1 MVLLNDVFIPVS
13 NQWVRRDVVIDRG
26 LFRTVTEPGAMGK
39 RSDLKTEGL
48 YLMPA
53 WVDPHV
59 HVRDPGYTYKE
70 DWYSC
75 SRAALKG
82 GYATILDMPNNKV
95 PTTDVDTLKNKMEIA
110 KSRSYV
116 NFGLH
121 IALTDHNAE
130 ELRDR
135 WIQSRVCGIKVYMA
149 RTTGGI
155 TVSSERALLDV
166 FRQPRPVMVH
176 TGGMEGLSRILFIH
190 ERAAKSFP
198 HLPVL
203 YICHVSTEN
212 ELKLLR
218 KKKGKL
224 PHIRAE
230 VTPHHLFLDKAGY
243 HGPPGVLP
251 PLGSERDREALW
263 EGVGDGLIE
272 FLGTDHAPHTR
283 EEKMS
288 DNPPAGFPGLET
300 SLPLMMNALAEGRIG
315 PDRLLAIASRN
326 ARLLFRMG
334 KGAGVQKNEPADC
347 VLLERGEFT
356 VGEGGYET
364 KCGWSPF
371 HGWKYSFR
379 PVITIVNGAIAFNR
393 GGFIKTSVKMMCGA

>member
-1 MVLLNDVFIPVS
+1 MVILNEVFIPVS
-13 NQWVRRDVVIDRG
+13 NEWVPRDVVIDRG
-26 LFRTVTEPGAMGK
+26 VYRTVAEPGTVRK
-39 RSDLKTEGL
+39 HSDLKTKGL

-59 HVRDPGYTYKE
+59 HVRDPGNTHKE
-70 DWYSC
+70 DWKSC

-121 IALTDHNAE
+121 VALTEHNGE
-130 ELRDR
+130 GLRDR

-155 TVSSERALLDV
+155 TVSSEQALLQA
-166 FRQPRPVMVH
+166 FRQQRPVMVH
-176 TGGMEGLSRILFIH
+176 TGGPEGLSRILFIH
-190 ERAAKSFP
+190 ERAGKSFP

-218 KKKGKL
+218 KKGGK
-224 PHIRAE
+224 PPGIRAE
-230 VTPHHLFLDKAGY
+230 VTPHHLFLDKADYRGL
-243 HGPPGVLP
+243 PGVLP
-251 PLGSERDREALW
+251 PLGSARDREALW
-263 EGVGDGLIE
+263 EGVREGLLE
-272 FLGTDHAPHTR
+272 FLGTDHAPHTK

-300 SLPLMMNALAEGRIG
+300 SLPLMMKALTEKRLDL
-315 PDRLLAIASRN
+315 DRLLAIAYGN
-326 ARLLFRMG
+326 ACMLFRIG
-334 KGAGVQKNEPADC
+334 TGAGVRRNEPASC
-347 VLLERGEFT
+347 VLLEQGDFT

-379 PVITIVNGAIAFNR
+379 PVLTIVNGEIAFER
-393 GGFIKTSVKMMCGA
+393 GRFIRTPVKMMCGA